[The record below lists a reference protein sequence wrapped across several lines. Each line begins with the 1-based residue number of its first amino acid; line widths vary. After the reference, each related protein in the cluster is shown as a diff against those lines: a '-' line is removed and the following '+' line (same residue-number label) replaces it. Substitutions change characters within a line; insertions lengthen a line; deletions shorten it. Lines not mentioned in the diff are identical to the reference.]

1 MTPVPCPGR
10 RHVDARF
17 VLALMGAMLA
27 VADAFRTSSSSP
39 FRVSTTPPTLPWRRP
54 ASTTRSAIACPRMTA
69 ATSTAAT
76 SVSTEVAFAPII
88 SELQARIVDA
98 PNPLE
103 DNESAQRRADQL
115 GKPFEVGGD
124 GNLVGGFAEEVRLAG
139 ALAMD
144 TFVVVRILPEAVRA
158 CLRRLGGAAEKLLG
172 ESRTVEEK
180 MRIYGQMQNYNEG
193 VVSGYAGGGHYGSDQ
208 FLETR
213 GAGGGELVP
222 DIDGAI
228 APEVIEGRRA
238 LAAISHGVLR
248 TVVRQSLPEVDPSAF
263 LGLVD
268 GGEGREDGQGPR
280 KMSST
285 PLRICRYAGGGDGI
299 AFGAHTDTTFLTV
312 IPCASAP
319 GLEIMQPSTGR
330 WVRPEAARK
339 CQPGCDVMLLAG
351 ELLQVLGRG
360 RHRAAVHRVVRP
372 ADLVEPRVSTPLLV
386 RGRAGAVVRDSMLPP
401 AVTDRLE
408 GRSAESRHAGS
419 VRDTGSPPS
428 STADEEGGK
437 LTMTDLWAA
446 LQFRGGATSGAG
458 DDDSFDDGLA
468 GGDGGGDSTGGG
480 SRSVTSSPPLAQA
493 KTEEQIRRR
502 FAPFARDGVSVLSTD
517 PLLVRL
523 HGFVSAEEC
532 EAIINQGSAT
542 FKESTTWGGADAQA
556 EADVLRT
563 SSTTWLA
570 DDSLASL
577 LGARGTPLLESMTD
591 SVCAMSGLPSAFME
605 KWQVARY
612 RPGGFFKLHTDHVEA
627 FNELVCGGRLGTL
640 LLYLNDDFTGGQTDF
655 PFVEVAVEPS
665 AGDAIYFHSVQLPVE
680 QEDADTMRP
689 DERSAHAGLA
699 VHGGD
704 KWIATKWVHPL
715 PYPGGRK
722 EARESPAESFS

>member
-1 MTPVPCPGR
+1 
-10 RHVDARF
+10 
-17 VLALMGAMLA
+17 
-27 VADAFRTSSSSP
+27 
-39 FRVSTTPPTLPWRRP
+39 
-54 ASTTRSAIACPRMTA
+54 
-69 ATSTAAT
+69 
-76 SVSTEVAFAPII
+76 
-88 SELQARIVDA
+88 
-98 PNPLE
+98 
-103 DNESAQRRADQL
+103 
-115 GKPFEVGGD
+115 
-124 GNLVGGFAEEVRLAG
+124 
-139 ALAMD
+139 
-144 TFVVVRILPEAVRA
+144 VVRILPEAVRA

-180 MRIYGQMQNYNEG
+180 MRIFGQMQNYNEG

-213 GAGGGELVP
+213 GAGSGKLVP
-222 DIDGAI
+222 GIDGDV
-228 APEVIEGRRA
+228 APEVVEGRRA

-268 GGEGREDGQGPR
+268 GGEGREDGRGPR

-285 PLRICRYAGGGDGI
+285 PLRMCRYAGGGDGV

-360 RHRAAVHRVVRP
+360 RYQAAVHRVVRP
-372 ADLVEPRVSTPLLV
+372 AGLVEPRVSTPLLV

-408 GRSAESRHAGS
+408 ERSGGSRHGGG
-419 VRDTGSPPS
+419 VREKGFPPS
-428 STADEEGGK
+428 TPEEEGGK

-446 LQFRGGATSGAG
+446 LQFRGGATSGTG
-458 DDDSFDDGLA
+458 DDYDDEGHSFHG
-468 GGDGGGDSTGGG
+468 GGG
-480 SRSVTSSPPLAQA
+480 SSGEGPRSVPSSPPLAQA
-493 KTEEQIRRR
+493 KTEEQIQRR
-502 FAPFARDGVSVLSTD
+502 FGPFARDGVSVLSID

-532 EAIINQGSAT
+532 EAIINQGFAT

-556 EADVLRT
+556 EADLLRT

-570 DDSLASL
+570 DDSLAPL

-591 SVCAMSGLPSAFME
+591 SVCGMSGLPSAFME

-627 FNELVCGGRLGTL
+627 FNELVCGGR
-640 LLYLNDDFTGGQTDF
+640 
-655 PFVEVAVEPS
+655 
-665 AGDAIYFHSVQLPVE
+665 
-680 QEDADTMRP
+680 
-689 DERSAHAGLA
+689 
-699 VHGGD
+699 
-704 KWIATKWVHPL
+704 
-715 PYPGGRK
+715 
-722 EARESPAESFS
+722 